1 MPLHRNRRKSTSPP
15 RHDPGEAL
23 FKEAKQRARRRRWI
37 YGAAATVVAIAAVA
51 AFTIPTSGTAPPN
64 DATPHVPAPP
74 AVPLGAPLVQGPDSA
89 STLLTSW
96 GQTHV
101 GYILVYADGRVLF
114 TSDGLGALADFLPFS
129 GIAER
134 HLSAR
139 GLDLVRAG
147 TFDPK
152 EIVEELANRHL
163 SARELDLV
171 FAGTFDPKEIV
182 ERLGR
187 GWLPSSPYGR
197 EELWVEPTAH
207 AHMWEP
213 TAYALCPGS
222 GGKPPATDVVD
233 KLPADVQLL
242 LDGRQHL
249 YDPLIGTGH
258 WIPPAIPPAA
268 SWSNYTG
275 IDLSGWDCFAVTA
288 AELSTLPN
296 ALGYGRFNYDGVSL
310 YAWPIFPHGQPVIWG
325 G

>member
-1 MPLHRNRRKSTSPP
+1 M
-15 RHDPGEAL
+15 
-23 FKEAKQRARRRRWI
+23 
-37 YGAAATVVAIAAVA
+37 
-51 AFTIPTSGTAPPN
+51 
-64 DATPHVPAPP
+64 
-74 AVPLGAPLVQGPDSA
+74 
-89 STLLTSW
+89 
-96 GQTHV
+96 
-101 GYILVYADGRVLF
+101 YADGRVLF

-134 HLSAR
+134 HLSAL

-152 EIVEELANRHL
+152 EIVEELAKRHL

-222 GGKPPATDVVD
+222 GGNIEKPSATDVVD

-249 YDPLIGTGH
+249 YDPIIGTGH
-258 WIPPAIPPAA
+258 WLPPAMP
-268 SWSNYTG
+268 TRG
-275 IDLSGWDCFAVTA
+275 LLV
-288 AELSTLPN
+288 
-296 ALGYGRFNYDGVSL
+296 
-310 YAWPIFPHGQPVIWG
+310 
-325 G
+325 